1 MYGFLKRFIHH
12 HNQLDWQIY
21 NWIIE
26 EDVKR
31 CDRYRIFFHNK
42 KRKLEI
48 VWYKQSKKMKKTYH
62 FIIYR
67 SALFVKRIATRIS
80 IIKRPKRKKRN
91 SSPAEG
97 FKKKKYKKYKNE
109 T

>member
-48 VWYKQSKKMKKTYH
+48 VWYKQSKENEKDVPLYNISVGLVCKKNCDTN
-62 FIIYR
+62 I
-67 SALFVKRIATRIS
+67 
-80 IIKRPKRKKRN
+80 N
-91 SSPAEG
+91 
-97 FKKKKYKKYKNE
+97 N
-109 T
+109 